1 MSEFWRTWLRV
12 WCWATM
18 GIGALFAAAAVP
30 ALEGGVRL
38 FYDTVY
44 WPIDGASPYGP
55 DVQLTAALLGAV
67 MIGWA
72 IAILGLVSVA
82 ETVGVQAWRTLT
94 LSVVVWYA
102 IDSAISIALG
112 APLNALSN
120 TIFLVTFLAPILGGG
135 VLGSPQRASASAQRS

>member
-1 MSEFWRTWLRV
+1 MTGFWKTWLLV

-38 FYDTVY
+38 FYDTIY

-67 MIGWA
+67 MIGWV
-72 IAILGLVSVA
+72 IAVLGLVSA
-82 ETVGVQAWRTLT
+82 ADTVGAPAWRTLT
-94 LSVVVWYA
+94 LSIVVWYV
-102 IDSAISIALG
+102 IDSAISVALG

-120 TIFLVTFLAPILGGG
+120 TGLLVTFLVPIIGSG
-135 VLGSPQRASASAQRS
+135 VLQSGGARLATAPRS